1 MGPGVTLL
9 VVGAILSFAVRGTV
23 PGVDIHVV
31 GLILMLAGAG
41 VIAHARNGVRH
52 EQVRTTVEEPADP
65 QAPSHVVRDT
75 VVDRD
80 VR

>member
-1 MGPGVTLL
+1 
-9 VVGAILSFAVRGTV
+9 
-23 PGVDIHVV
+23 V
-31 GLILMLAGAG
+31 GLILMVAGAG

-65 QAPSHVVRDT
+65 DAPTHVVRNT